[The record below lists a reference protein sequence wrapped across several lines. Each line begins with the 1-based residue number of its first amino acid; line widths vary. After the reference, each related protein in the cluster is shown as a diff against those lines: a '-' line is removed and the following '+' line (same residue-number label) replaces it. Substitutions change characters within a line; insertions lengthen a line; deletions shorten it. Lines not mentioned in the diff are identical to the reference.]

1 MMRLIN
7 CSRAHRRSGSEC
19 CEGIM
24 ERMCNFELL
33 WRYIQHLQI
42 DAIESGTDSDMIDAS
57 NVLDVIYVIC
67 ERERKK
73 VEL

>member
-1 MMRLIN
+1 
-7 CSRAHRRSGSEC
+7 
-19 CEGIM
+19 M

-42 DAIESGTDSDMIDAS
+42 DAIESGTESDMIDAS